1 MLNWGGSSLAAARRA
16 GRNGLGM
23 LANGGVPGMQE
34 AYEKACR
41 DNGFE
46 PGFALIPERD
56 VVANCFVA
64 ENVDAAWDE
73 IGQYLLH
80 DAMAYSEWNPDNQV
94 SANMSTAKTV
104 DELRHTSPSHVILS
118 VEEARQRLAGGEM
131 FNLSPLCGGIPPDI
145 AWKYLKRFAELN

>member
-16 GRNGLGM
+16 GRNGIGL

-56 VVANCFVA
+56 VVANLFVA
-64 ENVDAAWDE
+64 EDVDAAWDE
-73 IGQYLLH
+73 IGHYLLH
-80 DAMAYSEWNPDNQV
+80 DAMAYSEWNPDNRCRP
-94 SANMSTAKTV
+94 T
-104 DELRHTSPSHVILS
+104 
-118 VEEARQRLAGGEM
+118 
-131 FNLSPLCGGIPPDI
+131 
-145 AWKYLKRFAELN
+145 